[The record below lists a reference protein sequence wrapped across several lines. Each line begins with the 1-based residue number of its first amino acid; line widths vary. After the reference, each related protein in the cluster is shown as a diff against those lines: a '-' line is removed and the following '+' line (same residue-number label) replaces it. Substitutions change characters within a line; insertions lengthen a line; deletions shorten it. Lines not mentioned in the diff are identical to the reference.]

1 MARVSGYLPF
11 KVCHKTE
18 VSSVIRGHH
27 VYMSI
32 WTSTV
37 GEHLTTAP
45 ETREEAIQ
53 YDKFSIGVYKDADK
67 EKLLVGHLPAEI
79 SSLCYHF
86 LAQNAD
92 NEINAEITGKRRRE
106 VGLVVPAKLSFE
118 TNNRKCAEILEEEL
132 LKRREKFSTLE
143 LKFKKKGLYR
153 KFPVYKKIK
162 IEKKKNEKAK

>member
-1 MARVSGYLPF
+1 M
-11 KVCHKTE
+11 
-18 VSSVIRGHH
+18 
-27 VYMSI
+27 
-32 WTSTV
+32 
-37 GEHLTTAP
+37 
-45 ETREEAIQ
+45 
-53 YDKFSIGVYKDADK
+53 YKDADK
-67 EKLLVGHLPAEI
+67 EKHLVGHLPAEI

-118 TNNRKCAEILEEEL
+118 TYNKKCAEILETEL
-132 LKRREKFSTLE
+132 LKRKAKFSTLE

-162 IEKKKNEKAK
+162 IEKKKNEKTL